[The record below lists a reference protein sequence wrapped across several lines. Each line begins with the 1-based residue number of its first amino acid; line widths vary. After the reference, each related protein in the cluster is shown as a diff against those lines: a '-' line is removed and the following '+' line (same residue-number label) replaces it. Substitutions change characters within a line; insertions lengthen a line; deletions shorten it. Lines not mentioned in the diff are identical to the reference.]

1 MREVFSMPDTIRR
14 DMIEHMDRTIDV
26 LKSSL
31 VKIQTG
37 RANPAMIE
45 DVVVDYYGAM
55 TPLKQLATIAAPDP
69 NLIVVQPYDK
79 TQMEAFEKGILAAD
93 LGLNPQNDGHVIRV
107 KVPKLSEERRRE
119 LTKVIKTRGEE
130 AKVALRNIRREAND
144 KLEQMKKDGA
154 ISEDDFHR
162 HHKQND
168 DTIHEYSQN
177 VDHLVEEKGKQI
189 QTI

>member
-1 MREVFSMPDTIRR
+1 MPEAIRR
-14 DMIEHMDRTIDV
+14 EMLDHMDSTVAV

-31 VKIQTG
+31 AKVQTG

-45 DVVVDYYGAM
+45 DVVIDYYGETM
-55 TPLKQLATIAAPDP
+55 PLKQLATIAAPDP

-79 TQMEAFEKGILAAD
+79 TQMGAFEKGILAAD
-93 LGLNPQNDGHVIRV
+93 LGLNPENDGHVIRV
-107 KVPKLSEERRRE
+107 KVPKLSEERRNE
-119 LTKVIKTRGEE
+119 LTKVIRARGEE

-144 KLEQMKKDGA
+144 KLEQMKKDGS
-154 ISEDDFHR
+154 ISEDDHHR

-168 DTIHEYSQN
+168 DTIHEYTQKI
-177 VDHLVEEKGKQI
+177 DHLVEEKEKQI

>member
-1 MREVFSMPDTIRR
+1 MAEEVRRE
-14 DMIEHMDRTIDV
+14 MIEHMDRSIDV
-26 LKSSL
+26 LKSNL
-31 VKIQTG
+31 AKVQTG

-45 DVVVDYYGAM
+45 DVIVDYYGAM

-79 TQMEAFEKGILAAD
+79 TQMEAVEKGILAAD
-93 LGLNPQNDGHVIRV
+93 LGLNPANDGHVIRV
-107 KVPKLSEERRRE
+107 KVPKLSEERRNE
-119 LTKVIKTRGEE
+119 LTKVIKSRGEE

-144 KLEQMKKDGA
+144 KLEQLKKDGA
-154 ISEDDFHR
+154 ISEDEYHR

-168 DTIHEYSQN
+168 ETIHEYTQT
-177 VDHLVEEKGKQI
+177 VDQLVEEKGKQI